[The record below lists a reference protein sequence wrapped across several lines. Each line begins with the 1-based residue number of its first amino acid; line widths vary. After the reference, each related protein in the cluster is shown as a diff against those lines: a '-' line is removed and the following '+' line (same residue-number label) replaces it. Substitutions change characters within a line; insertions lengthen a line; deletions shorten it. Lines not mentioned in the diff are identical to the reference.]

1 MAVFGIFVNREL
13 KKYSGLKFYFLS
25 EGLHDKRFRRLV
37 ESYKDP
43 MTKLH
48 ILFFQSRIITFTN
61 FNEFLQREESLVCS
75 ICDHMQTF
83 MKKLSNKFIQSNVF
97 QELKNAKKSFIML
110 DISLERQ
117 NDDNDLFIG
126 FITKQT
132 SKKLLQ
138 DKKSPRKA
146 DRFFDGIRA
155 FYKAEYEY
163 CTKRLPLDNNLLKNC
178 RFVDFCR
185 RSEFSFDDVKSI
197 VSAFPQLSQDIFLE

>member
-1 MAVFGIFVNREL
+1 MESFVNREL

-25 EGLHDKRFRRLV
+25 EGLHDKRFKRLV

-43 MTKLH
+43 MTKLY
-48 ILFFQSRIITFTN
+48 ILFFQSRIVTFTN

-75 ICDHMQTF
+75 IFDHMQTF
-83 MKKLSNKFIQSNVF
+83 MKKLANKFIQSNVF

-138 DKKSPRKA
+138 DKKS
-146 DRFFDGIRA
+146 
-155 FYKAEYEY
+155 
-163 CTKRLPLDNNLLKNC
+163 L
-178 RFVDFCR
+178 
-185 RSEFSFDDVKSI
+185 
-197 VSAFPQLSQDIFLE
+197 